1 VKVALPDANVLLAL
15 AWPNHQ
21 HHERAHGWFLRE
33 HYHGWATCALTQAAF
48 VRLSSHPAFTSV
60 AVTPSDAAA
69 LLARQTSHE
78 THRFWSELP
87 PITIETVSRALGHQQ
102 VTDA

>member
-33 HYHGWATCALTQAAF
+33 HYHG
-48 VRLSSHPAFTSV
+48 
-60 AVTPSDAAA
+60 
-69 LLARQTSHE
+69 
-78 THRFWSELP
+78 
-87 PITIETVSRALGHQQ
+87 
-102 VTDA
+102 